1 MNQIQN
7 QNQNQNEKI
16 TFRVKKNEK
25 DNTKNTNTKDI
36 IYGVY
41 IKSLLTKRVILSIT
55 EIGKNIKQN
64 LEQKISSSIE
74 GKCIEEGF
82 IRPGS
87 TKIISYSSGTV
98 HTENIIF
105 EVIFECMLCHPVEGM
120 TIECTSKTITKA
132 GIHAEVLDI
141 NDVIPVTVFIAR
153 DHHYT
158 DNYFNKIKENMKIV
172 ISVIGIRYELND
184 PYICA
189 IGKLIDKDKYAQKPR
204 IVVGGEH
211 EDELNN
217 L

>member
-1 MNQIQN
+1 MNEMPIEKP
-7 QNQNQNEKI
+7 NEKPNENTMI
-16 TFRVKKNEK
+16 KINKNDKKNEK
-25 DNTKNTNTKDI
+25 DV

-41 IKSLLTKRVILSIT
+41 IKSLLTKRVVLSIT

-64 LEQKISSSIE
+64 LEQKISTSIE

-87 TKIISYSSGTV
+87 TKIISYSSGVV

-120 TIECTSKTITKA
+120 QIECTSKTITKA
-132 GIHAEVLDI
+132 GIHAEVLDV
-141 NDVIPVTVFIAR
+141 NNVVPVTIFIAR

-158 DNYFNKIKENMKIV
+158 DKYFNNIKENMKIV
-172 ISVIGIRYELND
+172 IIVIGIRYELND

-189 IGKLIDKDKYAQKPR
+189 IGKLIEKDKNIQKPR

-211 EDELNN
+211 EEFN
-217 L
+217 

>member
-1 MNQIQN
+1 MTETP
-7 QNQNQNEKI
+7 NETTMIKI
-16 TFRVKKNEK
+16 NRNDKKNDK
-25 DNTKNTNTKDI
+25 DV

-64 LEQKISSSIE
+64 LEQKISTSIE

-82 IRPGS
+82 IRPSS
-87 TKIISYSSGTV
+87 TKIISYSSGVV
-98 HTENIIF
+98 HTENIVF

-120 TIECTSKTITKA
+120 HIECTSKTITKA

-141 NDVIPVTVFIAR
+141 NDVVPVTVFIAR

-158 DNYFNKIKENMKIV
+158 DKYFNTIKENMKIV
-172 ISVIGIRYELND
+172 IVVIGIRYELND

-189 IGKLIDKDKYAQKPR
+189 IGKLIEKDRNVQKPR

-211 EDELNN
+211 ADINEL
-217 L
+217 